1 MCINHTNNTLCYSI
15 FFNYILH
22 KTRRKKKTKWKYPLQ
37 RPPQIKFWKRFEIVC
52 NHKTCLRKQAEFF
65 QSTYKASSTVY
76 IKHWPF
82 DGIND
87 VVVSTRFATVSCR
100 LFRSASG
107 SWTRE
112 SLIVHWQ
119 WIWTLAQ
126 AIVSIA
132 MTFLR
137 EKCEGKTWL
146 VRVSMPPLGADDAL
160 FAVFVNVIWQRIG
173 SPAKYTEPLK
183 SLTSI
188 STISVGDKTLH

>member
-1 MCINHTNNTLCYSI
+1 MKKKKNNKISTSIVNPLQTIFKSSI
-15 FFNYILH
+15 FDGDS
-22 KTRRKKKTKWKYPLQ
+22 
-37 RPPQIKFWKRFEIVC
+37 FEIAC
-52 NHKTCLRKQAEFF
+52 YHKTCIQKPAEFSF
-65 QSTYKASSTVY
+65 FKTTYKTSY
-76 IKHWPF
+76 KHWPF

-87 VVVSTRFATVSCR
+87 VVAPSLFSTVSCR

-107 SWTRE
+107 SCTRE

-146 VRVSMPPLGADDAL
+146 VRISMPPLGADDL

-188 STISVGDKTLH
+188 STISVGDETLH